1 MKKTYDR
8 RVGFSG
14 HQSLSAATRGLV
26 RSELSR
32 ALATMGRAQA
42 MTSLAPGSDQI
53 FAECALAAGGDLAVI
68 VPCDGYEASFENE
81 DDLARYRKL
90 LNSAAEVVT
99 LPFPAPGEEAYW
111 AAGRH
116 VVDAADILIAVW
128 DGLPAGGLGGTADVV
143 RYAEDAG
150 KEVLRIWPA
159 GASRK

>member
-1 MKKTYDR
+1 MKRAYDK

-14 HQSLSAATRGLV
+14 HQSLSAPTRSLV
-26 RSELSR
+26 RSDLSH
-32 ALATMGRAQA
+32 ALATMEWALA
-42 MTSLAPGSDQI
+42 VTSLAAGSDQI

-81 DDLARYRKL
+81 DDLARYREL
-90 LNSAAEVVT
+90 LNSAAEVVR

-116 VVDAADILIAVW
+116 MVDSADILIAVW

-143 RYAEDAG
+143 RYAEGAG
-150 KEVLRIWPA
+150 KEILRIWPA

>member
-1 MKKTYDR
+1 MKAAYNR

-14 HQSLSAATRGLV
+14 HQSLSAPTRSLV
-26 RSELSR
+26 RNDLSR
-32 ALATMGRAQA
+32 FLATMGRVMA
-42 MTSLAPGSDQI
+42 MTSLAAGSDQI

-68 VPCDGYEASFENE
+68 VPCDGYEATFENG
-81 DDLARYRKL
+81 DDLVRYRAL
-90 LNSAAEVVT
+90 LNSAAEVVR

-143 RYAEDAG
+143 RYAESAG